1 MRTRD
6 NSTFFDEDETD
17 VDSLLDFAYRKGL
30 KAREYMLTKNYRSK
44 SSELMMFSSKEFY
57 KSDLDVLDNK
67 EFINKKSIEVY
78 DVDGK

>member
-6 NSTFFDEDETD
+6 NSTFIDEDETD
-17 VDSLLDFAYRKGL
+17 VDSLLEFASIKGL
-30 KAREYMLTKNYRSK
+30 NTREYMLTKNYRSK

-57 KSDLDVLDNK
+57 KSNLDVLDNK